1 MYGAYPPAAGAYPP
15 GAPGAYPPGAPGAY
29 PPGAPGAYPPGAPG
43 MMAPGMV
50 RPAGPAMWYDNI
62 WGCAPLGQSIE
73 GEFFRLDRDRSGT
86 VDIYEMRNFRVA
98 TRSLS
103 QEAIRAVFHI
113 FAEPTCGQI
122 TINLFRRMYNFVMAC
137 DNVFRQMSFGRPE
150 ISFEQV
156 APAIAQLQIPAP
168 PPAVMWVVARI
179 DSRHCSPNRMV
190 SFNEFI
196 LVVAFFAS
204 ARSIFQRIDRDRNG
218 TITLNEMDFMN
229 TVAGLP

>member
-1 MYGAYPPAAGAYPP
+1 
-15 GAPGAYPPGAPGAY
+15 
-29 PPGAPGAYPPGAPG
+29 
-43 MMAPGMV
+43 
-50 RPAGPAMWYDNI
+50 MWYDSL

-113 FAEPTCGQI
+113 FAEPACGQI
-122 TINLFRRMYNFVMAC
+122 TIDLFRRMYNFVMAC
-137 DNVFRQMSFGRPE
+137 DNAFRQMSFGRPE

-156 APAIAQLQIPAP
+156 APILAQLQIPAP
-168 PPAVMWVVARI
+168 PPAVLWVVARI